1 MRYLLDTH
9 TLIWFLQD
17 ARELPSS
24 VAKRIETD
32 GAENHVSI
40 ASIWEMAIKLSL
52 GKLRVPYSLN
62 EDLPRLLEQNA
73 FRILPL
79 AFSHLQVLSELPFH
93 HRDPFDRTL
102 VAQAQVEG
110 LLLLSRDEAFDAY
123 GVQRAWA

>member
-9 TLIWFLQD
+9 TLLWFLQD
-17 ARELPSS
+17 ARDLPSS
-24 VAKRIETD
+24 VAARIE
-32 GAENHVSI
+32 AEAAESYVSI

-52 GKLRVPYSLN
+52 GKLRVPYSLS
-62 EDLPRLLEQNA
+62 EDLPQLLQQNA

-93 HRDPFDRTL
+93 HRDPFDRAL

-110 LLLLSRDEAFDAY
+110 LILLSRDEALDSY
-123 GVQRAWA
+123 DVQRRWS